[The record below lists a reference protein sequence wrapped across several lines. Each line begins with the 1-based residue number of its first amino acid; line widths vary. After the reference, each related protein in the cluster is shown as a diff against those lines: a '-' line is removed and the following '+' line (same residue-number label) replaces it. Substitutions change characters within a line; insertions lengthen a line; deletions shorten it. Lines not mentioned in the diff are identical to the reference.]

1 LSVKNIVHLGESL
14 YRVPLQHACVA
25 LAKARLQRFA
35 YRVSQ
40 KKAPE
45 KRFRCFVL

>member
-1 LSVKNIVHLGESL
+1 
-14 YRVPLQHACVA
+14 

-45 KRFRCFVL
+45 KRSWCFVLRWLAARA